1 MLVPQGHKGESMA
14 SHGGSKRVIYAA
26 LAGNLAIALTKFAA
40 ALFTGSSAMLS
51 EGVHSLVD
59 TGNGGL
65 LLYGM
70 NRAARPA
77 DDTHPLGHGR
87 ELYFWSFIVALLVF
101 ALGAGVSFYEGVIHI
116 LAPEPVES
124 PYVNYIV
131 LGLSFLF
138 EGASWRVA
146 LREFRQTKGRLGWF
160 EAVKLSKDPSVFTIL
175 FEDSAALLGLIVAF
189 AGILGAQLLDMPE
202 LDGFASIGIAA
213 ILGATAI
220 FLARESKG
228 LLLGEPAAPE
238 VQRRVLDI
246 AQQDPAVQRAN
257 GIVSVHIGPEEIVAG
272 LSIEFEDHLTA
283 PEIEACVER
292 LEKRLK
298 ADIPAISSLFVK
310 PQTAGT
316 WRHRQRRIGAASGE
330 KGEER

>member
-1 MLVPQGHKGESMA
+1 MA
-14 SHGGSKRVIYAA
+14 GHGGSRTVIYAA
-26 LAGNLAIALTKFAA
+26 LAGNLAIAVTKFAA
-40 ALFTGSSAMLS
+40 AFFTGSSAMLS

-70 NRAARPA
+70 HRAARPA
-77 DDTHPLGHGR
+77 NRAHPLGHGR

-116 LAPEPVES
+116 MAPEPVANVKAN
-124 PYVNYIV
+124 YVV

-138 EGASWRVA
+138 EGSSWMVA
-146 LREFRQTKGRLGWF
+146 LKAFRREKGKQGWLQ
-160 EAVKLSKDPSVFTIL
+160 AVQSSKDPSVYTVL

-189 AGILGAQLLDMPE
+189 AGILAAELLEMPE
-202 LDGFASIGIAA
+202 LDGAASIGIAL

-228 LLLGEPAAPE
+228 LLMGEPASPE
-238 VQRRVLDI
+238 VQRKVLAI
-246 AQQDPAVQRAN
+246 AQRDPAVQRAN
-257 GIVSVHIGPEEIVAG
+257 GVLTVHMGPEEIVAG

-292 LEKRLK
+292 IEARLK
-298 ADIPAISSLFVK
+298 EEIPEVTRLFVK
-310 PQTAGT
+310 PQTSGT
-316 WRHRQRRIGAASGE
+316 WEQRRKLIESASD
-330 KGEER
+330 

>member
-1 MLVPQGHKGESMA
+1 MA
-14 SHGGSKRVIYAA
+14 GRGGSKMVIYAA

-40 ALFTGSSAMLS
+40 AFFTGSSAMLS

-70 NRAARPA
+70 HRAARPA
-77 DDTHPLGHGR
+77 DRTHPLGHGR

-101 ALGAGVSFYEGVIHI
+101 ALGAGVSFYEGILHI
-116 LAPEPVES
+116 MAPEAVANVK
-124 PYVNYIV
+124 VNYVV

-138 EGASWRVA
+138 EGSSWLVA
-146 LREFRQTKGRLGWF
+146 LKEFRREKGKQSWLQ
-160 EAVKLSKDPSVFTIL
+160 AVQSSKDPSVYTVL

-189 AGILGAQLLDMPE
+189 AGILAAELLEMPE
-202 LDGFASIGIAA
+202 LDGAASIGIAL

-228 LLLGEPAAPE
+228 LLIGEPASPE
-238 VQRRVLDI
+238 VQKRMLAIV
-246 AQQDPAVQRAN
+246 QQDPAVQRAN
-257 GIVSVHIGPEEIVAG
+257 GVLTVHMGPQEIVAG
-272 LSIEFEDHLTA
+272 LSIEFEDHLAA

-292 LEKRLK
+292 IEARLK
-298 ADIPAISSLFVK
+298 EEMPEISRLFVK
-310 PQTAGT
+310 PQTTGT
-316 WRHRQRRIGAASGE
+316 WEQRRKLIEAASN
-330 KGEER
+330 

>member
-1 MLVPQGHKGESMA
+1 MA
-14 SHGGSKRVIYAA
+14 AHGGSKKVIYAA

-40 ALFTGSSAMLS
+40 AFFTGSSAMLS

-70 NRAARPA
+70 HRAARPP
-77 DDTHPLGHGR
+77 DRTHPLGHGR

-101 ALGAGVSFYEGVIHI
+101 ALGAGVSFYEGVVHM
-116 LAPEPVES
+116 LAPEPVS
-124 PYVNYIV
+124 NAKVNYIV

-138 EGASWRVA
+138 EGSSWWVA
-146 LREFRQTKGRLGWF
+146 LKEFRKQKGRLGWLQ
-160 EAVKLSKDPSVFTIL
+160 AVQSSKDPSVYTVL

-189 AGILGAQLLDMPE
+189 AGILAAELLEMPE
-202 LDGFASIGIAA
+202 LDGAASIGIAL

-220 FLARESKG
+220 FLARESKS
-228 LLLGEPAAPE
+228 LLLGEPASPE
-238 VQRRVLDI
+238 VQKQVLAI

-257 GIVSVHIGPEEIVAG
+257 GVLTLHMGPREIVAG
-272 LSIEFEDHLTA
+272 LSIEFEDHLAA

-292 LEKRLK
+292 IEARLK
-298 ADIPAISSLFVK
+298 KEMPEITRLFVK
-310 PQTAGT
+310 PQTTGT
-316 WRHRQRRIGAASGE
+316 WERRRKAVEAASGE
-330 KGEER
+330 ALD

>member
-1 MLVPQGHKGESMA
+1 MA
-14 SHGGSKRVIYAA
+14 GHGGSKMVIYAA

-40 ALFTGSSAMLS
+40 AFFTGSSAMLS

-70 NRAARPA
+70 HRAARPA
-77 DDTHPLGHGR
+77 DRTHPLGHGR

-101 ALGAGVSFYEGVIHI
+101 ALGAGVSFYEGIVHI
-116 LAPEPVES
+116 MAPEPVANVK
-124 PYVNYIV
+124 VNYVV

-138 EGASWRVA
+138 EGSSWLVA
-146 LREFRQTKGRLGWF
+146 LKEFRREKGKQGWLQ
-160 EAVKLSKDPSVFTIL
+160 AVQSSKDPSVYTVL

-189 AGILGAQLLDMPE
+189 AGILAAELLEMPE
-202 LDGFASIGIAA
+202 LDGAASIGIAL

-228 LLLGEPAAPE
+228 LLIGEPASPE
-238 VQRRVLDI
+238 VQKKVLAI

-257 GIVSVHIGPEEIVAG
+257 GVLTVHMGPQEIVAG
-272 LSIEFEDHLTA
+272 LSIEFEDHLSA

-292 LEKRLK
+292 IEARLK
-298 ADIPAISSLFVK
+298 KEMPEITRLFVK
-310 PQTAGT
+310 PQTTGT
-316 WRHRQRRIGAASGE
+316 WEQRRKLIETASN
-330 KGEER
+330 

>member
-1 MLVPQGHKGESMA
+1 MA
-14 SHGGSKRVIYAA
+14 AHGGSRKVIYAA

-40 ALFTGSSAMLS
+40 AFFTGSSAMLS

-70 NRAARPA
+70 RRAARPP
-77 DDTHPLGHGR
+77 DRMHPLGHGR

-101 ALGAGVSFYEGVIHI
+101 ALGAGVSFYEGVVHI
-116 LAPEPVES
+116 MAPEPVANGM
-124 PYVNYIV
+124 VNYVV

-138 EGASWRVA
+138 EGSSWYVA
-146 LREFRQTKGRLGWF
+146 LKEFRREKGRLGWI
-160 EAVKLSKDPSVFTIL
+160 EAVQFSKDPSVYTVL

-189 AGILGAQLLDMPE
+189 AGILAAEIFAMPE
-202 LDGFASIGIAA
+202 LDGAASIGIAM

-228 LLLGEPAAPE
+228 LLLGEPASPE
-238 VQRRVLDI
+238 VQKKVLAI

-257 GIVSVHIGPEEIVAG
+257 GILSVHIGPQEIVAG
-272 LSIEFEDHLTA
+272 LSIEFEDHLRA

-292 LEKRLK
+292 LEAVLK
-298 ADIPAISSLFVK
+298 KEMPEISRLFVK
-310 PQTAGT
+310 PQAAGT
-316 WRHRQRRIGAASGE
+316 WERRRKAIVEASGE
-330 KGEER
+330 ALD